1 MSESEQSTKA
11 RRAVRQQKPRRAST
25 GQRIRLVLIGCGV
38 LLLLLALLVEL
49 WQRGGPL
56 RCIPSRPREV
66 LTAPIPTPDAFAD
79 RPLLTMLV
87 LDVGQ
92 GDALLLRSPNGKTML
107 VDAGDEQAGS
117 DVCRALDAYGTKRV
131 DAIVATHP
139 HADHIGGLAD
149 VLNRYEVGTVYLVD
163 GASTTP
169 VYERFLRALE
179 KNGCNVTATASETEI
194 VWDEDVTITVLNP
207 IAGYAY
213 EDWNNA
219 SIVLKL
225 TYGSV
230 SLLLTGDIEA
240 ETEAILCGRYG
251 DELQADVL
259 KLGHHGSSSS
269 TTEAFLNLVSPRF
282 AVVSVGRNNDYGHPH
297 RSVLQRLQKR
307 RIPLYGTDENGVVAA
322 FTDGVRVHIAP

>member
-1 MSESEQSTKA
+1 MSESEQRAKS

-25 GQRIRLVLIGCGV
+25 GQRIRLILIGCGIV
-38 LLLLLALLVEL
+38 LLLTALLFEL

-56 RCIPSRPREV
+56 RCIPPHPREV
-66 LTAPIPTPDAFAD
+66 LTEPVPTPDALAD
-79 RPLLTMLV
+79 RPLLTMLA

-117 DVCRALDAYGTKRV
+117 DVCRALDAYGTKRI
-131 DAIVATHP
+131 DAIIATHP

-149 VLNRYEVGTVYLVD
+149 VLNRYEVGTVYLPD

-169 VYERFLRALE
+169 VYERFLRALQ
-179 KNGCNVTATASETEI
+179 KNGCNVTAAASGTGI
-194 VWDEDVTITVLNP
+194 AWDEDVTITVLNP
-207 IAGYAY
+207 IAGYVY

-230 SLLLTGDIEA
+230 SFLLTGDAEA
-240 ETEAILCGRYG
+240 EAEAILCGRYG
-251 DELQADVL
+251 DGLKADVL
-259 KLGHHGSSSS
+259 KLGHHGSNSS
-269 TTEAFLNLVSPRF
+269 TTEAFLNKVSPRF
-282 AVVSVGRNNDYGHPH
+282 ALVSVGRINDYGHPH
-297 RSVLQRLQKR
+297 RAVLQRLQKQ
-307 RIPLYGTDENGVVAA
+307 RIPLYGTDQYGVVAV
-322 FTDGVRVHIAP
+322 FTDGVQVRIVP